1 MASPQTAVP
10 SEMSFAVPGQIAD
23 QGTALSDEPIS
34 CVNAEA
40 SDEIPF
46 GHFVAQGTTGADGNV
61 TAKRMVE
68 DGVLLGLAVYSSAF
82 GHSALAGDTGIKAG
96 VTFGVAR
103 KGRYYVMPA
112 TDVTP
117 ASQVHIRHTTAGDNL
132 AGEVRG
138 TAAAGDT
145 IDASD
150 FCKWLSSGGPTSGQC
165 AVLEIMLPAGG
176 SLATEDS

>member
-1 MASPQTAVP
+1 MASPQTSVP
-10 SEMSFAVPGQIAD
+10 DEMSFAVPGQIAD
-23 QGTALSDEPIS
+23 MGTALSDEPIS

-40 SDEIPF
+40 SLEIPF

-61 TAKRMVE
+61 TAKRMAE
-68 DGVLLGLAVYSSAF
+68 DAVLLGLAVYSAAF
-82 GHSALAGDTGIKAG
+82 GHSALAGSVGIKAG

-103 KGRYYVMPA
+103 KGRYYVMPI

-117 ASQVHIRHTTAGDNL
+117 ASGVHILHTTVGADLPGS
-132 AGEVRG
+132 VRG
-138 TAAAGDT
+138 TADAGDS

-165 AVLEIMLPAGG
+165 AVLEIMLPAGS
-176 SLATEDS
+176 SLATENS